1 MLHRLCRSLQPR
13 EKSTGSFSLLS
24 VIAYFLSACRLTSAW
39 WFFTLT
45 SSMPYKGFS
54 LEQQS
59 EILHSEW
66 CALVKAI
73 TATIWTFPAPT
84 PGYTQTWTFSWLIWS
99 ERQLLLEG
107 ENLLPLHALLATQ
120 TYLSWVS
127 ALVWSCQEPVQH
139 SRPETLTKS
148 DEFSLS
154 LAPWE
159 SALPWSNEWHRRRS
173 APWQWGVGSCQRGC
187 NNWTSFVKNMVSKF
201 HKLLMIELHTLQW
214 CMSQE

>member
-1 MLHRLCRSLQPR
+1 MC
-13 EKSTGSFSLLS
+13 
-24 VIAYFLSACRLTSAW
+24 TSESNHCYH
-39 WFFTLT
+39 LDLPC
-45 SSMPYKGFS
+45 SY
-54 LEQQS
+54 
-59 EILHSEW
+59 
-66 CALVKAI
+66 
-73 TATIWTFPAPT
+73 
-84 PGYTQTWTFSWLIWS
+84 SWLHPDLDL
-99 ERQLLLEG
+99 QLIDLKWEAASAG
-107 ENLLPLHALLATQ
+107 RREPATSPCSPATQ